1 MTHFSHPK
9 LFAGPL
15 LAIFLIV
22 SVSVAAQPLSA
33 APARQPMPPAPPDAG
48 GVALDLPPL
57 SPEVIE
63 SARRLY
69 QSGLAQGNNPD
80 SFILIGDSN
89 DAQSRFFQAFSTG
102 NYTLGP
108 YAYLQPVIDAYNATG
123 SFGAAYSTSDHGMTL
138 STLMDPAFVNPAL
151 CPQATSVLDCTLQR
165 YQPSVAI
172 IYMGTYD
179 TCFAPFDV
187 YRDNFERAMQLLTER
202 GVIAILTEYT
212 VALDEG
218 CWEDTPAYTAVIREM
233 AARYRMPWIELSAHV
248 ESLPQ
253 WGMES
258 DGWHLSWPDD
268 FHTSFAGGETLYGS
282 TQRELLTLQMLYLLR
297 RDVMGIGG

>member
-1 MTHFSHPK
+1 MRHFRTRT
-9 LFAGPL
+9 LFAAL
-15 LAIFLIV
+15 LVTGMLAMLAGA
-22 SVSVAAQPLSA
+22 AAQPLSA
-33 APARQPMPPAPPDAG
+33 APLRQSPPQG
-48 GVALDLPPL
+48 EVVLDLPPL
-57 SPEVIE
+57 SDEVI
-63 SARRLY
+63 ANAQRLY
-69 QSGLAQGNNPD
+69 QAGLAQGNDPD

-89 DAQSRFFQAFSTG
+89 DAQSRFFQAFGTG
-102 NYTLGP
+102 RYTLGE

-123 SFGAAYSTSDHGMTL
+123 SFGAVYATSDHGMTL

-179 TCFAPFDV
+179 TCFTPFDV
-187 YRDNFERAMQLLTER
+187 YRENFERAMELLTAR

-218 CWEDTPAYTAVIREM
+218 CWESTPAYTAVIRDM
-233 AARYRMPWIELSAHV
+233 AAQYQMPWIELSAHV
-248 ESLPQ
+248 EALPQ
-253 WGMES
+253 EGMED
-258 DGWHLSWPDD
+258 DGWHLSWPDNY
-268 FHTSFAGGETLYGS
+268 HTSFSGGEDLYGS

-297 RDVMGIGG
+297 RDVMGISG